1 MINLNY
7 YIIFLIILLIFI
19 YIIIKKKELDINNW
33 NTIKIIKN
41 NALEKFTECIIS
53 EDKMCMMAKITLDR
67 NPKLKNEKCDL
78 QKTIINEICKPF
90 PQRLQK

>member
-33 NTIKIIKN
+33 NTIKIINN
-41 NALEKFTECIIS
+41 NALEKFTECNIS
-53 EDKMCMMAKITLDR
+53 EDKICKMAKITFDR
-67 NPKLKNEKCDL
+67 KPELKNEKCDIK
-78 QKTIINEICKPF
+78 KTIIRSICKPF
-90 PQRLQK
+90 PRTSQK